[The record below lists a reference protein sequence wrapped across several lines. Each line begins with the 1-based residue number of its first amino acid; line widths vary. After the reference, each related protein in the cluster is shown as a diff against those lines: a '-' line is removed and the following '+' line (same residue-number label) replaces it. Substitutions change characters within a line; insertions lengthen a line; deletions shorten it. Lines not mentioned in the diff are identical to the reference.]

1 MRWLRRLDAVSAWAL
16 VWGAVLLVV
25 GQARAWEAAALAAA
39 IVGLG
44 LAVLPIRTRWRP
56 ISGWAGLTLSRGLQ
70 PGDRAWH
77 VRPQQADLVLVTGRD
92 GIRLVIARPDMAGDE
107 GLSVRR
113 TRVLVLP
120 AGGSIRRF

>member
-1 MRWLRRLDAVSAWAL
+1 MRWLRRLDAVAAWAIL
-16 VWGAVLLVV
+16 WGVVVLVV
-25 GQARAWEAAALAAA
+25 GQARAWEGAVLAAA

-44 LAVLPIRTRWRP
+44 LAVLPIRARWRP

-77 VRPQQADLVLVTGRD
+77 VRSQQADLVLVTGRH
-92 GIRLVIARPDMAGDE
+92 GTRLVIARPGLARDE

-120 AGGSIRRF
+120 ADGSI